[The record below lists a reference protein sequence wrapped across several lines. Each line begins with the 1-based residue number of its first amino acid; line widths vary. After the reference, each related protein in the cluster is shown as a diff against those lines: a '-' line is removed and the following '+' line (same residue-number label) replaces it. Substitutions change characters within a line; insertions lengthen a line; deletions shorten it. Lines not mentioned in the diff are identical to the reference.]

1 MQAQETAPG
10 NTRRAF
16 RHQGRES
23 FVRAGGA
30 TVYADPLDPGARV
43 IKIEMPDGDETG
55 AYFIGINRNRNKREL
70 VLESH
75 PARVARDTGPPA

>member
-1 MQAQETAPG
+1 ML
-10 NTRRAF
+10 
-16 RHQGRES
+16 
-23 FVRAGGA
+23 AG
-30 TVYADPLDPGARV
+30 PLCTQILSDHGARV

-55 AYFIGINRNRNKREL
+55 AYFIGINRNRNCNRNKREL